1 MASNDVLITC
11 GTLILEGIVQTP
23 DHGQGMSGGALICHP
38 NPLYGGNMHNKVTR
52 ALSDALV
59 QRGLVSLRFNFRGTG
74 KIQGMHGEGLDE
86 MQDVKAALD
95 FLLQQ
100 QGVDP
105 ARMVLAG
112 YSFGCWV
119 GLRAASED
127 PRPTH
132 LIGISPPLDAYDFA
146 FLRAETRPKLLVAG
160 DRDFI
165 CPVEQFKAL
174 VDEIPEPKKGVTIE
188 GDDHFHIGREKYLV
202 GAADEFLDEFP

>member
-1 MASNDVLITC
+1 MASNDVVIPC

-23 DHGQGMSGGALICHP
+23 DREKGMSGGALICHP
-38 NPLYGGNMHNKVTR
+38 HPLYGGNMHNNVTR

-74 KIQGMHGEGLDE
+74 KSQGRHGEGLDE
-86 MQDVKAALD
+86 IQDVKAALD

-100 QGVDP
+100 RNVDP
-105 ARMVLAG
+105 ARIVLAG

-119 GLRAASED
+119 GFRAASED

-146 FLRAETRPKLLVAG
+146 FLRAEKRPKLLVAG

-165 CPVEQFKAL
+165 CPVDQFKAL
-174 VDEIPEPKKGVTIE
+174 VDEVPEPKKGVTIE

>member
-1 MASNDVLITC
+1 MASNDVVIPC

-23 DHGQGMSGGALICHP
+23 DHEKGMSGGALICHP
-38 NPLYGGNMHNKVTR
+38 HPLYGGNMHNNVTR

-74 KIQGMHGEGLDE
+74 KSQGRHGEGLDE
-86 MQDVKAALD
+86 IQDVKAALD

-100 QGVDP
+100 RNVDP
-105 ARMVLAG
+105 ARIVLAG

-119 GLRAASED
+119 GFRAASED

-146 FLRAETRPKLLVAG
+146 FLRAEKRPKLLVAG

-165 CPVEQFKAL
+165 CPVDQFKAL
-174 VDEIPEPKKGVTIE
+174 VDEVPEPKKGVTIE